1 MTRINPFKDSL
12 NRLKEV
18 IKTCNEK
25 GGDICQISDQD
36 AKTLMAPNRI
46 LQVNFP
52 VKLSDGTVKMLSGYR
67 VQYNDAR
74 GPTKGG
80 IRFHPA
86 VDLNEVQAL
95 AFWMTLKCAVVNIP
109 YGGAKGGVEVNPKEL
124 SKQDLERVSREFI
137 KHIHPFIGPTKDIP
151 APDVYTDP
159 QVMAWMLDE
168 FNKIKGEHLP
178 GMITGKPIAT
188 GGSEGRGFST
198 AMGGAYVL
206 RELMKV
212 LKRNPEETTVAIQGF
227 GNAGMNV
234 AKILNK
240 WGYKIV
246 AVSDSRSGVLDENG
260 LKLTSLINHK
270 QMTRAVEGFKNAK
283 EITNAKLLELKVDVL
298 IPAALENVITPDNA
312 GRVKAEII
320 LELANGPIT
329 NEAEK
334 KLIKK
339 KKIIIPDILANAGG
353 VTVSY
358 FEWVQ
363 NNQGYYWPEKEI
375 LQKLE
380 VVMKSSFYIIYNYV
394 EELGFDFRTA
404 AYIVAIKRILEA
416 ERFKG
421 RI

>member
-1 MTRINPFKDSL
+1 
-12 NRLKEV
+12 
-18 IKTCNEK
+18 
-25 GGDICQISDQD
+25 
-36 AKTLMAPNRI
+36 
-46 LQVNFP
+46 
-52 VKLSDGTVKMLSGYR
+52 
-67 VQYNDAR
+67 
-74 GPTKGG
+74 
-80 IRFHPA
+80 
-86 VDLNEVQAL
+86 
-95 AFWMTLKCAVVNIP
+95 
-109 YGGAKGGVEVNPKEL
+109 
-124 SKQDLERVSREFI
+124 
-137 KHIHPFIGPTKDIP
+137 
-151 APDVYTDP
+151 
-159 QVMAWMLDE
+159 
-168 FNKIKGEHLP
+168 
-178 GMITGKPIAT
+178 
-188 GGSEGRGFST
+188 
-198 AMGGAYVL
+198 
-206 RELMKV
+206 
-212 LKRNPEETTVAIQGF
+212 
-227 GNAGMNV
+227 
-234 AKILNK
+234 
-240 WGYKIV
+240 
-246 AVSDSRSGVLDENG
+246 
-260 LKLTSLINHK
+260 
-270 QMTRAVEGFKNAK
+270 MTRAVEGFKNAK